1 MQVFHVV
8 KPYTQWFTSWKV
20 TIPKSQCLLITV
32 SHAHYCGCE
41 PEKPLCSRREQ
52 FPITFPEVLQNFS
65 INNQNIFKLKTHT
78 QTNKQKTPKFSVA
91 LKCLILFP
99 CLGLWV
105 YCKYTIIFKW
115 RVMSPLLFKAED
127 RSDQY
132 VKLHNYLRNK

>member
-65 INNQNIFKLKTHT
+65 INNQNIFKLKTHK
-78 QTNKQKTPKFSVA
+78 QTKNPEIFSST
-91 LKCLILFP
+91 K
-99 CLGLWV
+99 
-105 YCKYTIIFKW
+105 
-115 RVMSPLLFKAED
+115 MSHPFSMSWFMSLL
-127 RSDQY
+127 
-132 VKLHNYLRNK
+132 